1 MASIRKRNNRWQ
13 VQVRSRIYGSISK
26 SFHRKSD
33 AQKWGIEQEALMQSG
48 QWSRTMDRGSRIS
61 DLLNKYLSDVTPKKR
76 QPEPERRRLNR
87 LLKDPVADHYLET
100 FDSTAAAQFRDRRLA
115 DGPRTTEYDLV
126 LLRHAWNIAKIEW
139 GWALGP
145 NPLERI
151 KFPKPNPARE
161 RRLMPGEFA
170 RLQAAAST
178 MSCWYLWPI
187 VELAIETA
195 MRKGELLALQ
205 WSNID
210 LEKSI
215 ALLPQTKN
223 GSSRWIP
230 LSPRA
235 SEILASVGKADEKVF
250 PIGPDALRYGWN
262 RLCEKAEIDG
272 LRFHDLRHEAVS
284 RLFELNLTVPEV
296 AFISGHKTPS
306 QLFKYAQIN
315 TARLTKQIRHA
326 AIISTEN

>member
-1 MASIRKRNNRWQ
+1 MASFRKRNNLWQ
-13 VQVRSRIYGSISK
+13 VQVRSRKYGSISQ
-26 SFHRKSD
+26 SFHRKAD
-33 AQKWGIEQEALMQSG
+33 AQRWALEQEALVQSG
-48 QWSRTMDRGSRIS
+48 QWSRTMDRESRLS
-61 DLLNKYLSDVTPKKR
+61 DLMIKYRDEVTPKKR
-76 QPEPERRRLNR
+76 SHQREITRINR
-87 LLKDPVADHYLET
+87 LLTESMMQLQLSEFTPAK
-100 FDSTAAAQFRDRRLA
+100 AAAFRDRRLP
-115 DGPRTTEYDLV
+115 DGPRATEYDLV
-126 LLRHAWNIAKIEW
+126 LLRHAWNIAKLEW

-145 NPLERI
+145 NPLEKI

-161 RRLMPGEFA
+161 RRLMPGEFV
-170 RLQAAAST
+170 RLRDAAST

-195 MRKGELLALQ
+195 MRKGELLSLQ

-223 GSSRWIP
+223 GSSRWVP

-235 SEILASVGKADEKVF
+235 SEILQSLDRAVERVF
-250 PIGPDALRYGWN
+250 PVSPDALRHGWD
-262 RLCEKAEIDG
+262 RLCKKAEIEG

-306 QLFKYAQIN
+306 QLFKYAQTCTLRIH
-315 TARLTKQIRHA
+315 TRLKQGT
-326 AIISTEN
+326 SGSVKV

>member
-33 AQKWGIEQEALMQSG
+33 AQKWAIEQEALMQSG
-48 QWSRTMDRGSRIS
+48 QWSRTMDRGSRVS
-61 DLLNKYLSDVTPKKR
+61 DLLSKYLSDVTPKKR
-76 QPEPERRRLNR
+76 HPDPEKRRLNR
-87 LLKDPVADHYLET
+87 LLNDPVANHHLET

-126 LLRHAWNIAKIEW
+126 LLRHAWNIAKVEW

-145 NPLERI
+145 NPLEKI

-170 RLQAAAST
+170 RLQAAASE

-187 VELAIETA
+187 VQLAIETA
-195 MRKGELLALQ
+195 MRKGELLSLQ

-215 ALLPQTKN
+215 ALLPHTKN
-223 GSSRWIP
+223 GSSRWVP

-235 SEILASVGKADEKVF
+235 SEILLSLDGADERVF
-250 PIGPDALRYGWN
+250 PIGSDALRHGWD
-262 RLCEKAEIDG
+262 RLCKKAEIEG

-284 RLFELNLTVPEV
+284 RLFEMNLTVPEV

-306 QLFKYAQIN
+306 QLLKYAHITCQ
-315 TARLTKQIRHA
+315 RLWRYDTV
-326 AIISTEN
+326 

>member
-33 AQKWGIEQEALMQSG
+33 AQKWAIEQEALMQSG

-61 DLLNKYLSDVTPKKR
+61 DLLSKYLSDVTPKKR
-76 QPEPERRRLNR
+76 HPDPEKRRLNR
-87 LLKDPVADHYLET
+87 LLKDPVSNHFLET

-126 LLRHAWNIAKIEW
+126 LLRHAWNIAKVEW

-145 NPLERI
+145 NPLEKI

-161 RRLMPGEFA
+161 RRLMPGEFE
-170 RLQAAAST
+170 RLKETASQ
-178 MSCWYLWPI
+178 MAGWYLWPI
-187 VELAIETA
+187 IELAIETA
-195 MRKGELLALQ
+195 MRKGELLSLQ

-210 LEKSI
+210 LDKSI

-223 GSSRWIP
+223 GSARWVP

-235 SEILASVGKADEKVF
+235 SEILLSLDRAGERVF
-250 PIGPDALRYGWN
+250 PIGPDALRHGWD
-262 RLCEKAEIDG
+262 RLCRRAEIEG

-284 RLFELNLTVPEV
+284 RLFEMNLSVPEV

-315 TARLTKQIRHA
+315 TLRVKEFMR
-326 AIISTEN
+326 

>member
-13 VQVRSRIYGSISK
+13 VQVRSRIYGSIAK

-33 AQKWGIEQEALMQSG
+33 AQKWAIEQEALMQSG
-48 QWSRTMDRGSRIS
+48 QWSRSMDRGSRIS
-61 DLLNKYLSDVTPKKR
+61 DLLSKYLSDVTPKKR
-76 QPEPERRRLNR
+76 HPDPEKRRLKR
-87 LLKDPVADHYLET
+87 LLKDPVAQHFLET

-126 LLRHAWNIAKIEW
+126 LLRHAWNIAKVEW

-145 NPLERI
+145 NPLEKI

-170 RLQAAAST
+170 RLQAAASE

-187 VELAIETA
+187 VQLAIETA
-195 MRKGELLALQ
+195 MRKGELLSLQ

-215 ALLPQTKN
+215 ALLPHTKN
-223 GSSRWIP
+223 GSSRWVP

-235 SEILASVGKADEKVF
+235 SEILLSLDGADERVF
-250 PIGPDALRYGWN
+250 PIGSDALRHGWD
-262 RLCEKAEIDG
+262 RLCKKAEIEG

-284 RLFELNLTVPEV
+284 RLFEMNLTVPEV

-306 QLFKYAQIN
+306 QLLKYAHITCQ
-315 TARLTKQIRHA
+315 RLWRYDTV
-326 AIISTEN
+326 